1 MLRVTG
7 LFIYPVKS
15 LRGLAVTSAD
25 VDARGFAGDRRF
37 LVVDRDNRFLTQRVL
52 PRMALIETALADG
65 ELVLS
70 SSRAGSIRVPL
81 SQKAQESG
89 PRAQGPGTKDPSS
102 SKPQA
107 SESGFR
113 TPEPRT
119 PNPEPRTRVVTVW
132 QDTVTAEDCGDEPAA
147 WLSAFLGQPCR
158 LVRAGDAYSR
168 PIPARRIPPGL
179 GLPPDQPSSLDP
191 RPSTDHEVSFAD
203 GYPFLLIGEESL
215 ADLNARLAA
224 PLPMNRFRP
233 SLVVAGGAP
242 YAEDAGTR
250 FRIGDVVFHGAT
262 RCGRCVVT
270 TTDQLTAERAP
281 EPLRTLATYRRDA
294 DGDVM
299 FGRNL
304 IHETK
309 SGRVAV
315 GDAVELL

>member
-15 LRGLAVTSAD
+15 LRGLAVSSAE

-37 LVVDRDNRFLTQRVL
+37 LVVDQGNRFLTQRVL
-52 PRMALIETALADG
+52 PRMALIEIALADG

-70 SSRAGSIRVPL
+70 SGRDGSVRVPL
-81 SQKAQESG
+81 QPKTQ
-89 PRAQGPGTKDPSS
+89 D
-102 SKPQA
+102 
-107 SESGFR
+107 SEPK
-113 TPEPRT
+113 THA
-119 PNPEPRTRVVTVW
+119 VTVW
-132 QDTVTAEDCGDEPAA
+132 HDTVTAEDCGDEPAA

-158 LVRAGDAYSR
+158 LVRAGAAYSR
-168 PIPARRIPPGL
+168 PIPAHKVPAGL
-179 GLPPDQPSSLDP
+179 DHPSGVGAASGPRLSSLGTRLSTPAP

-203 GYPFLLIGEESL
+203 GFPFLLIGEESL

-242 YAEDAGTR
+242 YAEDAWTR

-270 TTDQLTAERAP
+270 TTDQLTAERAA
-281 EPLRTLATYRRDA
+281 EPLRTLATYRRDP
-294 DGDVM
+294 DGDVK

-309 SGRVAV
+309 SGRLTV
-315 GDAVELL
+315 GDAVRLL